1 MKLKV
6 WTLLSYGRKIKSEKS
21 KWKWQLL
28 SYIRLFVTPWTRAC
42 KAPLSWTGA
51 HQTPLSMN
59 SSRKNTEVGSHAL
72 LQGIFP
78 TRD

>member
-6 WTLLSYGRKIKSEKS
+6 WTLFSYGRKIKSEKR
-21 KWKWQLL
+21 KWQLL
-28 SYIRLFVTPWTRAC
+28 SYVRLFVTPWTRAC
-42 KAPLSWTGA
+42 KAPLSRTGA

-78 TRD
+78 TRA